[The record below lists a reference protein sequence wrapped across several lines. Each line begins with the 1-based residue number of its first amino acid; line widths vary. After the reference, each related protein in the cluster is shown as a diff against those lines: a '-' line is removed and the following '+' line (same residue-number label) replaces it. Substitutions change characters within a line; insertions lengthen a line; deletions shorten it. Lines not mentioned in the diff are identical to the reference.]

1 MSSLSNTKQTAL
13 RQNPAD
19 LSDRESVV
27 REAIEAHESDIKGDI
42 RFYLLKF
49 GNERERR
56 NLNERVEEI
65 WHETVI
71 EALKSAHYF
80 DTTKP
85 ARPWLRVIAI
95 RRVQKSWSDNKRR
108 VDEIAPDETAAVKRR
123 TGEAGNMSETEMLD
137 LLAANA
143 AVAKFLH
150 KAENVD
156 EILSVLP
163 DEADREILRLRYVE
177 NVRGAELARLTGA
190 PSEGAA
196 QKAAARALE
205 KLRRIYQS
213 S

>member
-19 LSDRESVV
+19 LSHRESVV
-27 REAIEAHESDIKGDI
+27 REAIEAHENDIKGDI

-49 GNERERR
+49 GDNR
-56 NLNERVEEI
+56 NLKERVEEI

-123 TGEAGNMSETEMLD
+123 TGEAGNMSQTEMLD
-137 LLAANA
+137 LLAANS

-150 KAENVD
+150 KAENAD